1 MNYSVL
7 NSEFT
12 THKSQLI
19 NSKCAKC
26 TILAL
31 ASGKAERKTQNSK
44 FNIAAVPQQFKTQ
57 NSKLKTLYTL
67 TVAAMCGHGS

>member
-12 THKSQLI
+12 THKFQLI
-19 NSKCAKC
+19 NSKCAKR

-44 FNIAAVPQQFKTQ
+44 LKTQ
-57 NSKLKTLYTL
+57 NFIH
-67 TVAAMCGHGS
+67 AR

>member
-12 THKSQLI
+12 THKFQLI
-19 NSKCAKC
+19 NSKCAKR

-31 ASGKAERKTQNSK
+31 ASGKAESRAHNS
-44 FNIAAVPQQFKTQ
+44 I
-57 NSKLKTLYTL
+57 
-67 TVAAMCGHGS
+67 

>member
-19 NSKCAKC
+19 NSKCAKR

-44 FNIAAVPQQFKTQ
+44 LT
-57 NSKLKTLYTL
+57 NSTLYYSP
-67 TVAAMCGHGS
+67 GI